1 MKDYEEL
8 LQKGYDE
15 GLVIKEKPLYT
26 NTTALC
32 RGKKIA
38 LNTRK
43 IQNTRYK
50 RYILSEEIWHTR
62 VTVGDITD
70 TSNVSNIKQEHFA
83 RKCSIADLVPI
94 DKIVKALLNYCTTLE
109 DMCEYLNIPEE
120 CFYEA
125 IEYYKQRYGL
135 YYRCK
140 DYTLN
145 FSPLYVYGS
154 NISKE
159 DEYA

>member
-1 MKDYEEL
+1 MTEYEL
-8 LQKGYDE
+8 LLDE
-15 GLVIKEKPLYT
+15 SYNDGIEVFEMPLESDSMGLCDGSL
-26 NTTALC
+26 
-32 RGKKIA
+32 IA
-38 LNTRK
+38 LNTRFLYTSA
-43 IQNTRYK
+43 QK
-50 RYILSEEIWHTR
+50 RYYLSEEVWHTR